1 MIRPE
6 RVQAKGEREN
16 QHSTTVVVCS
26 QTFYFLKRSSSA
38 RHTTTVV
45 LFGLAYRALDRF
57 VYALCNRTK
66 YTLLEGCFFPSPLQ
80 EISQYCLSL
89 ETFSNVL
96 PSSIRSYRLV
106 LLLQLTVTLKTWPI
120 ALKGQ
125 LVCKVFLSKHLRD
138 FLAEQA
144 WTFWT
149 ANYSW

>member
-6 RVQAKGEREN
+6 RVQAKREWEN

-26 QTFYFLKRSSSA
+26 QTFFFLKRSSSA

-57 VYALCNRTK
+57 VYAL
-66 YTLLEGCFFPSPLQ
+66 YTLLQGCFFPSSPQ